1 MKASTDMMTS
11 LRMLIES
18 PGERGVVRPCPD
30 TFTPIRGREMTWKSH
45 RRAFTLIELLVVI
58 AIIAVL
64 IGLLMPAVQ
73 KVRAAAARIQCA
85 NNLKQIGL
93 AMLNYES
100 ANGGLPPRRMGYLIT
115 TNPKRGWAPPI
126 LPYIE
131 QGNVGA
137 IYNYNL
143 NFYDP
148 GNAAAI
154 IAPINTFMCPAAPNP
169 RTVTVVEGS
178 AIATGAAGDY
188 FGPNSFQSALYG
200 DQALS
205 GNNTVTAMQDEQIRK
220 IVDITD
226 GTSNTLLITEQA
238 GRANYYILGLQ
249 QASNAGLSNYNN
261 WGPWASYQ
269 VFIFQ
274 VFGANG
280 ITPDGLGGPC
290 TINCNNSHGVYSFH
304 TNGANAVFV
313 DGSVHFLTTSIDP
326 NTLFGLVTI
335 NGGEILGP
343 ID

>member
-1 MKASTDMMTS
+1 MTHKQH
-11 LRMLIES
+11 L
-18 PGERGVVRPCPD
+18 
-30 TFTPIRGREMTWKSH
+30 

-64 IGLLMPAVQ
+64 IGLLLPAVQ

-93 AMLNYES
+93 AMLNFEG
-100 ANGGLPPRRMGYLIT
+100 ANGGLPPRRMGYLIA
-115 TNPKRGWAPPI
+115 TNPKRGWGPAI

-131 QGNVGA
+131 QGNLAA
-137 IYNYNL
+137 IYNYSL

-148 GNAAAI
+148 GNNAAI
-154 IAPINTFMCPAAPNP
+154 IVPVSTFSCPAAPNP
-169 RTVTVVEGS
+169 RTVTVVEGTET
-178 AIATGAAGDY
+178 ATGAAGDY

-205 GNNTVTAMQDEQIRK
+205 GNNTVTAMQDEKIRK
-220 IVDITD
+220 LLDITD

-238 GRANYYILGLQ
+238 GRPNFYIYRVQ
-249 QASNAGLSNYNN
+249 QASNLGLSNYNN

-274 VFGANG
+274 IYGADG
-280 ITPDGLGGPC
+280 ITADGPGGPC
-290 TINCNNSHGVYSFH
+290 VINCNNSHGVYSFH
-304 TNGANAVFV
+304 DSGANAVFV
-313 DGSVHFLTTSIDP
+313 DGSVHFLTTALNP
-326 NTLFGLVTI
+326 NVLFGLVTI
-335 NGGEILGP
+335 NGGEIISG